1 MPSSVLSIW
10 PNVPSR
16 REAVVFKRFKHVHF
30 VGIGGIGMSGIA
42 EVLLNMG
49 YRVSGSDLRS
59 TPITEAL
66 ARHGATI
73 FLAHAAAN
81 VAGAHVV
88 VTSSAVHPDN
98 PEILE
103 AKRTKIP
110 VIQRAEM
117 LAELA
122 RLKYSV
128 AVAGTHGKTTTTSMI
143 ATILDRAGYD
153 PTIVVGGLLNTIG
166 SNARLGKGDYV
177 VLEADESDRSFL
189 LLTPT
194 IAVVT
199 NIEADHL
206 DNYRDLEDIQ
216 SAFLSFIN
224 KVPFYGAAVL
234 CLDDPAVQSLI
245 PQIKRRFVT
254 FGKAAQADV
263 SIVDCVAENLGS
275 SFTLRHNGGSLQ
287 KIRLQVPG
295 DHNVM
300 NAAAA
305 FAAARDMGVDS
316 AVIAAALAEFQG
328 VARRFQIKRR
338 DTVTV
343 IDDYAHH
350 PTEIRAT
357 LSAAKSCGDFRR
369 IFAVFQPHRY
379 TRTMHLFDDFAR
391 AFNLADVALILDIYP
406 AGETAIEGI
415 TTPALIEKIRSFGH
429 RNVLY
434 APDYEM
440 VESYITANVREGD
453 AVIVMGAG
461 SVTKL
466 SDVLSQKIPKVISD
480 KLA

>member
-1 MPSSVLSIW
+1 M
-10 PNVPSR
+10 
-16 REAVVFKRFKHVHF
+16 FKRFKHVHF

-42 EVLLNMG
+42 EVLLNLG

-59 TPITEAL
+59 TAITESLAL
-66 ARHGATI
+66 HGATI
-73 FLAHAAAN
+73 FLTHAATN
-81 VAGAHVV
+81 VTGAHVV

-98 PEILE
+98 PEVLE
-103 AKRTKIP
+103 AMRTKVP
-110 VIQRAEM
+110 VIPRAEM

-122 RLKYSV
+122 RLKYSI

-143 ATILDRAGYD
+143 ATILDRAGFD

-166 SNARLGKGDYV
+166 SNARLGKGDYI

-189 LLTPT
+189 LLTPA

-206 DNYRDLEDIQ
+206 DNYKDLDDIQ

-245 PQIKRRFVT
+245 PQINRRFVT
-254 FGKAAQADV
+254 FGRAAHADV

-275 SFTLRHNGGSLQ
+275 TFTLRYNGGSLQ

-295 DHNVM
+295 DHNVL

-305 FAAARDMGVDS
+305 FAAARDTGIDS
-316 AVIAAALAEFQG
+316 AVIAAALEDFQG

-338 DTVTV
+338 DSVTV

-357 LSAAKSCGDFRR
+357 LAAAKSGNFRR
-369 IFAVFQPHRY
+369 ILAVFQPHRF

-391 AFNLADVALILDIYP
+391 AFNLADVALLLDIYP
-406 AGETAIEGI
+406 AGETPIEGI
-415 TTPALIEKIRSFGH
+415 NTPALVEKIRSFGH
-429 RNVLY
+429 RNALY
-434 APDYEM
+434 APDYAM
-440 VESYITANVREGD
+440 IESYIVANVREGD

-466 SDVLSQKIPKVISD
+466 SDVLSQKIPGIISD